1 MARREADAI
10 PLSRFGVLV
19 AQLQSIVVS
28 ARQQTPDAL
37 LCFDLLSELVAS
49 VEEESKEAL
58 QQWQRKCEDAL
69 YSLLILGARCP
80 VRRLA
85 SIAMGRVI
93 QKGDGISIYSRVSSL
108 QGWLADGKRN
118 EPLSCA
124 GVAHC
129 LGELYRL
136 FGRRVT
142 SGLTETI
149 NIAAKLM
156 KFNED
161 FVRKDALQML
171 DNALEGCG
179 GSGPFTAY
187 SEAHRIVMRVGVTDK
202 SFIVRLAAARCLKT
216 FANIDS
222 PGLGPAE
229 LEGSIVYCLKA
240 LVDPTSSVRDAF
252 AEALGGLLALATNPE
267 AQVKRGNKITVPAQ
281 KLEDNLQ
288 KHFILPFVKASGI
301 HAKDIQIGLTL
312 SWVFFLQVLHQKYHV
327 LENELQNYAI
337 LAMDILKG
345 NDLADPHALACVI
358 YILRVGIA
366 DQLTES
372 SQRSFLI
379 FLGKKLESADC
390 NPPMSVAILRI
401 LSYLLTNLGEVPLEF
416 KNILDNTVV
425 AALSDSSLQV
435 RIESALTLRSLAKV
449 DPTCVGG
456 LISYGVTTLHALR
469 EGGSLEKGTNLDLE
483 LNSLHGQATLLAA
496 LVSISPKLLLG
507 YPARLPHSVFQVS
520 KKMLSS
526 FSRNPQAAIV
536 EKEAG
541 WLLLASLVANMPK
554 EELEDQVFD
563 ILLLWAG
570 PFAGNPEVYFRQT
583 QDLAA
588 ELLVL
593 SAAIESLTAFIRS
606 FVSPEVATQNGVLLQ
621 PVLAYLSGALFY
633 ISFFSTKQLPN
644 MKSALAL
651 FTIRTLM
658 AYQSIPNPKAYQND
672 HQQIIEICTSPFSD
686 PSAYEESSSLRALLN
701 KKEACLGPWVPGSDW
716 YEDELRAFDG
726 GKDGLTPCVWDD
738 NICVFPQSESMCK
751 LLVNQMLL
759 CFGTMFA
766 AQDNEGKIALLNKVD
781 QCLKTGKKQPWHVAT
796 VTNAC
801 VGLLAGLKATIALRQ
816 QTLIPEILTIIQAI
830 FQGILAESEVC
841 SAQRRASCEGLG
853 LLARLAS
860 DIFTA
865 KMTRSLLGELVTATD
880 PSYIASISLSLGCI
894 YRSAGGIALNTLV
907 TSAVKSI
914 SLTAKSSN
922 AYLQLWSLHSLL
934 LIIEAAGLSYV
945 SQVQATLFLAMEILL
960 AEENG
965 SADLRQELGRL
976 INAIVAVLGP
986 ELSPGSSFFS
996 RCKSVIAE
1004 ISSCQET
1011 SSLIESVR
1019 FTQQLV
1025 LFAPH
1030 AASVHS
1036 HVRNLLPTLYSGQPS
1051 LRHLAVSTLRHLIEK
1066 DPSMIE
1072 ATIEENLFSLLDE
1085 ETDTEIVSL
1094 VCSTITQWLHISCVS
1109 CPSRWLNILRNK
1121 VLATP
1126 NRRIASDN
1134 YSNSVS
1140 SSKINDKSDGHMG
1153 SYYGE
1158 DDENMIASS
1167 KGEQVHGSANIF
1179 GSAYKRE
1186 NLLRYRTRLFAAE
1199 CLSCLPTAVGS
1210 NPAHFDLSLARIAMN
1225 VRDRSSVDWLVL
1237 HLQELISLSYQIS
1250 TSQFEGMQHIGV
1262 RLLSIIMDKFGGTLD
1277 PDLPGHLLLEQ
1288 YQAQLVSAVRTSIS
1302 TSSSPLLLESGLELA
1317 TKILTSGIISED
1329 QIALS
1334 RLYALISRPLDDIK
1348 DLCYPSFADWVAC
1361 KIKIRLLAAHASIKN
1376 YVYQLLK
1383 EKKDIP
1389 NGYLQLVPLFSSS
1402 STILG
1407 KYWISVLKDFTYM
1420 SFGLHSKFYYK
1431 PFLDGIQFAV
1441 VSFEVKKCLNEVWAL
1456 ILQAI
1461 VLDVVPLKFKTEN
1474 PSELNTK
1481 VSDKH
1486 LSLSGYSMIGLENE
1500 EFHFMWGLSLLI
1512 MFQGQQ
1518 LVSDMEVSLFP
1529 PDEKRNRC
1537 PVLQGGSHF
1546 MLPSYEI
1553 ALSVFHSL
1561 STEAFFQH
1569 DFISPDL
1576 CADIFQ
1582 ILVYAQIPYSRGGL
1596 VISLLS
1602 QIVQFCPDAFFE
1614 LENFTTSTTEL
1625 FLKYF
1630 VITFQR
1636 SKNAN
1641 FQSSG
1646 QDLLAAL
1653 STVFK
1658 TVAYRTKQKIRW
1670 KLIVAVMSLFYQWFT
1685 DASDGLGL
1693 SKFAYFLQY
1702 MVPTIKD
1709 LLRCCLSL
1717 FAADGGN
1724 YDEENN
1730 LQKTVLGSWADVLLF
1745 LSGEC
1750 IKRILIVDD
1759 RINESSKLLAMIL
1772 VFCLEET
1779 VALARLVHEAQHLS
1793 ENSAIDGMLFC
1804 SIVHNFTN
1812 CISNIIST
1820 NNMQVQALGLHMLKT
1835 IAQRELAEDSRWRDH
1850 SFILLLSG
1858 ELLGILFLFLDK
1870 TLKEL
1875 VKRESLA
1882 VTEECL
1888 KLLFIF
1894 HTLAQGSEHQHHFTL
1909 LLLEALH
1916 LVFYQSNE
1924 CHAEVLSGINTTTRR
1939 MVSRL
1944 VQIPTA
1950 AAHIKDAMLEMPV
1963 LQRQQLQEMIR
1974 ASINP
1979 QGQMTMQVKL
1989 PDTKVQTFDTIQALS
2004 EKQEVNEEHTY
2015 DGDTKDEGE
2024 DENEDEDDDWD
2035 NFQSFP
2041 ADTAPASAVESHD
2054 GRARSELASL
2064 DPAIKSLPLD
2074 QNRGLVHDDLQLTIS
2089 EEDSN
2094 APPNASPGE
2103 DKDINDTHDASPV
2116 KAKETTSL
2124 VTDKLKEDLS
2134 VSQTEMV
2141 VQDSCKSSYQDLHQC
2156 AQINEDGFSNIGH
2169 NSLQPS
2175 TRNHSSE
2182 EVSEEQSE
2190 LVNDDEATKDSEAYV
2205 EKNSDDMLSA
2215 SVDTEKDNYTNGDN
2229 SNHSRGVPIAE
2240 TDKPDEVGSTSN
2252 DRSGFETNAKE
2263 ELKELS
2269 AGSLQLSEDINEPA
2283 NDMKVEST

>member
-1 MARREADAI
+1 M
-10 PLSRFGVLV
+10 
-19 AQLQSIVVS
+19 
-28 ARQQTPDAL
+28 
-37 LCFDLLSELVAS
+37 
-49 VEEESKEAL
+49 
-58 QQWQRKCEDAL
+58 
-69 YSLLILGARCP
+69 
-80 VRRLA
+80 
-85 SIAMGRVI
+85 
-93 QKGDGISIYSRVSSL
+93 
-108 QGWLADGKRN
+108 
-118 EPLSCA
+118 
-124 GVAHC
+124 
-129 LGELYRL
+129 
-136 FGRRVT
+136 
-142 SGLTETI
+142 
-149 NIAAKLM
+149 
-156 KFNED
+156 
-161 FVRKDALQML
+161 
-171 DNALEGCG
+171 
-179 GSGPFTAY
+179 
-187 SEAHRIVMRVGVTDK
+187 
-202 SFIVRLAAARCLKT
+202 
-216 FANIDS
+216 
-222 PGLGPAE
+222 
-229 LEGSIVYCLKA
+229 
-240 LVDPTSSVRDAF
+240 
-252 AEALGGLLALATNPE
+252 LATRT
-267 AQVKRGNKITVPAQ
+267 K
-281 KLEDNLQ
+281 
-288 KHFILPFVKASGI
+288 
-301 HAKDIQIGLTL
+301 
-312 SWVFFLQVLHQKYHV
+312 
-327 LENELQNYAI
+327 
-337 LAMDILKG
+337 
-345 NDLADPHALACVI
+345 
-358 YILRVGIA
+358 
-366 DQLTES
+366 
-372 SQRSFLI
+372 
-379 FLGKKLESADC
+379 
-390 NPPMSVAILRI
+390 
-401 LSYLLTNLGEVPLEF
+401 VPLEF

-469 EGGSLEKGTNLDLE
+469 EGGSLEKSPPPLWEVVCL
-483 LNSLHGQATLLAA
+483 LSYVSLH
-496 LVSISPKLLLG
+496 VKLKVNSCLSMKTNPL
-507 YPARLPHSVFQVS
+507 RLPHSVFQVS

-593 SAAIESLTAFIRS
+593 SAAIEALTAFIRS

-672 HQQIIEICTSPFSD
+672 HQQIIEICTSPF
-686 PSAYEESSSLRALLN
+686 
-701 KKEACLGPWVPGSDW
+701 SDW

-865 KMTRSLLGELVTATD
+865 KMV
-880 PSYIASISLSLGCI
+880 GC
-894 YRSAGGIALNTLV
+894 AGGIALNTLV

-986 ELSPGSSFFS
+986 ELSPGSTFFS

-1066 DPSMIE
+1066 DPVRNSWFCFAIPPFE
-1072 ATIEENLFSLLDE
+1072 YHKCYQVLN
-1085 ETDTEIVSL
+1085 
-1094 VCSTITQWLHISCVS
+1094 CV
-1109 CPSRWLNILRNK
+1109 L
-1121 VLATP
+1121 
-1126 NRRIASDN
+1126 
-1134 YSNSVS
+1134 
-1140 SSKINDKSDGHMG
+1140 
-1153 SYYGE
+1153 
-1158 DDENMIASS
+1158 
-1167 KGEQVHGSANIF
+1167 
-1179 GSAYKRE
+1179 
-1186 NLLRYRTRLFAAE
+1186 
-1199 CLSCLPTAVGS
+1199 
-1210 NPAHFDLSLARIAMN
+1210 
-1225 VRDRSSVDWLVL
+1225 
-1237 HLQELISLSYQIS
+1237 
-1250 TSQFEGMQHIGV
+1250 
-1262 RLLSIIMDKFGGTLD
+1262 FGGTLD

-1512 MFQGQQ
+1512 LFQGQQ

-1602 QIVQFCPDAFFE
+1602 QIVQFCPDTFFE

-1717 FAADGGN
+1717 FAVDGGN

-1779 VALARLVHEAQHLS
+1779 VALARLVHEAQQLS

-1835 IAQRELAEDSRWRDH
+1835 IAQRELAEDSRRRDH

-1870 TLKEL
+1870 TLKER

-2074 QNRGLVHDDLQLTIS
+2074 QNRGLVHDDLQLNIS

-2116 KAKETTSL
+2116 KAKETTNL

-2205 EKNSDDMLSA
+2205 EKNSGDMLSA

-2229 SNHSRGVPIAE
+2229 SNHSHGVLIAE

>member
-171 DNALEGCG
+171 DKALEGCG

-267 AQVKRGNKITVPAQ
+267 AQVKRGNKITVPAR

-327 LENELQNYAI
+327 LENELQNYAL

-593 SAAIESLTAFIRS
+593 SAAIEALTAFIRS

-865 KMTRSLLGELVTATD
+865 KMTRSLLGELGSPVRTLIDAFW
-880 PSYIASISLSLGCI
+880 YMEC
-894 YRSAGGIALNTLV
+894 SAGGIALNTLV

-986 ELSPGSSFFS
+986 ELSPGSTFFS

-1066 DPSMIE
+1066 DPVRNSWFCFAIPPFEYHKCYQVLNCVLLFDGDIGQGNNRQVAME
-1072 ATIEENLFSLLDE
+1072 AATGVGGCTSCASKEQWQRSTEPLFSTFIFFLLLLELSSYTWIIKLD
-1085 ETDTEIVSL
+1085 I
-1094 VCSTITQWLHISCVS
+1094 Q
-1109 CPSRWLNILRNK
+1109 PYIL
-1121 VLATP
+1121 
-1126 NRRIASDN
+1126 
-1134 YSNSVS
+1134 
-1140 SSKINDKSDGHMG
+1140 M
-1153 SYYGE
+1153 
-1158 DDENMIASS
+1158 
-1167 KGEQVHGSANIF
+1167 
-1179 GSAYKRE
+1179 
-1186 NLLRYRTRLFAAE
+1186 
-1199 CLSCLPTAVGS
+1199 
-1210 NPAHFDLSLARIAMN
+1210 
-1225 VRDRSSVDWLVL
+1225 
-1237 HLQELISLSYQIS
+1237 LQ
-1250 TSQFEGMQHIGV
+1250 
-1262 RLLSIIMDKFGGTLD
+1262 FGGTLD

-1512 MFQGQQ
+1512 LFQGQQ

-1602 QIVQFCPDAFFE
+1602 QIVQFCPDTFFE

-1717 FAADGGN
+1717 FAVDGGN

-1779 VALARLVHEAQHLS
+1779 VALARLVHEAQQLS

-1835 IAQRELAEDSRWRDH
+1835 IAQRELAEDSRRRDH

-1870 TLKEL
+1870 TLKER

-2074 QNRGLVHDDLQLTIS
+2074 QNRGLVHDDLQLNIS

-2116 KAKETTSL
+2116 KAKETTNL

-2205 EKNSDDMLSA
+2205 EKNSGDMLSA

-2229 SNHSRGVPIAE
+2229 SNHSHGVLIAE